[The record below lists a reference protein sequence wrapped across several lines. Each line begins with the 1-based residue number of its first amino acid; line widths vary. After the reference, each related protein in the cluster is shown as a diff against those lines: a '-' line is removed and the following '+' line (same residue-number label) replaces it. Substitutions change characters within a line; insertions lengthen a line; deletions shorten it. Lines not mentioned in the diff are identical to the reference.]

1 MAQRS
6 QPRRLQQQQRGL
18 VVARAGTRDP
28 FEVLGVGRGADAKAI
43 KAAYRRKA
51 LKLHPDV
58 NKAVSLTHL
67 AAAYRME
74 GSVCSTTSR

>member
-1 MAQRS
+1 M
-6 QPRRLQQQQRGL
+6 
-18 VVARAGTRDP
+18 VARTETRDP

-58 NKAVSLTHL
+58 NKAVRLMHP
-67 AAAYRME
+67 AAACRME
-74 GSVCSTTSR
+74 GSVCSTTHGVYELV